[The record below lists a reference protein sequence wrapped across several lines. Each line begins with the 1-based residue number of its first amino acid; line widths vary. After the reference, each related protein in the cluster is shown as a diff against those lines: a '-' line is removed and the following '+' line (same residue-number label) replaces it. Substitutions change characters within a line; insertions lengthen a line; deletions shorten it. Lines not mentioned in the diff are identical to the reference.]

1 MAGVRQYMNR
11 VAGWEMT
18 TTGFDANAQD
28 LLFMQG
34 QRDEL
39 AQVQEEFKVL
49 STQQAALTASKQE
62 TTKKMQEQFRRGE
75 QLVDF
80 LRTGLRQ
87 HYGKDSEK
95 LVEFGLQPFRPRP
108 RSPKAPPPLPEAPA
122 PSDLSDPSD
131 PDTAK

>member
-1 MAGVRQYMNR
+1 MNQ
-11 VAGWEMT
+11 VAGWEIT

-28 LLFMQG
+28 LHYMQG

-39 AQVQEEFKVL
+39 FEIETQFKFL
-49 STQQAALTASKQE
+49 STQQAVLTASKQE
-62 TTKKMQEQFRRGE
+62 TTKQMQELFRRG
-75 QLVDF
+75 QVVVDF

-95 LVEFGLQPFRPRP
+95 LVEFGLQPFRGKP
-108 RSPKAPPPLPEAPA
+108 RSSTPAPSPEAPA
-122 PSDLSDPSD
+122 PSVPSV

>member
-28 LLFMQG
+28 LLFMQS

-39 AQVQEEFKVL
+39 AQVQEAFMTL
-49 STQQAALTASKQE
+49 STQQAVWTARKQE
-62 TTKKMQEQFRRGE
+62 ATKLMQEQFRRGE

-95 LVEFGLQPFRPRP
+95 LVEFGLQPFRSRP
-108 RSPKAPPPLPEAPA
+108 RSPKASPPLPEAPA
-122 PSDLSDPSD
+122 PSEPASD